1 MSKLGVSKL
10 AFERVALVYNLSGRS
25 MAEAAAD
32 ELREEGIATEIF
44 GTTAGGI
51 EPNAEMLA
59 RNLEPG
65 DVVGTVCGDGTFGTI
80 VSAMRRPEV
89 IEATNGI
96 LPICPL
102 EGGNA
107 NDIRQSMH
115 GRVRRAPSWV
125 VQNGIVVP
133 SYTIERSVTRE
144 GEVTV
149 DEAVS
154 YFGFGKTGEG
164 SRRLASPEYRLGT
177 FVVKDLKLGFA
188 SLFGS
193 GAFDLVDNDGNEK
206 RLGDLTAAKGRVMA
220 KIGKFGVRHLE
231 HEMIVAKTRPNPVS
245 NTLGWTAI
253 VAGLPYGEHTTRY
266 GFTVLSPVLS
276 HRDGEPPDLLPP
288 SSEVALRVADDPY
301 LLVTTRRSG
310 RRLLELDTLGMDS

>member
-1 MSKLGVSKL
+1 MSAPRASKL
-10 AFERVALVYNLSGRS
+10 AFERVALVYNPSGRS
-25 MAEAAAD
+25 MAEAAVD
-32 ELREEGIATEIF
+32 ELREHGFAADIF
-44 GTTAGGI
+44 GTVAGGI

-59 RNLEPG
+59 SNLEPG

-80 VSAMRRPEV
+80 VSAMRQPEV
-89 IEATNGI
+89 IEATDGR

-107 NDIRQSMH
+107 NDVRQSMH

-125 VQNGIVVP
+125 LQNGIVVP
-133 SYTIERSVTRE
+133 AHTLERTVVHE
-144 GEVTV
+144 DEAVV

-154 YFGFGKTGEG
+154 YFGFGKTGEA

-188 SLFGS
+188 SLFGD
-193 GAFDLVDNDGNEK
+193 GAFDLVDNDGREK
-206 RLGDLTAAKGRVMA
+206 RLGDLTVAKGRVMA
-220 KIGKFGVRHLE
+220 KVGKFGVRHFDN
-231 HEMIVAKTRPNPVS
+231 EMIVAKTRPNPVS
-245 NTLGWTAI
+245 STLGWAAI
-253 VAGLPYGEHTTRY
+253 IGGLSYGERASQY

-276 HRDGEPPDLLPP
+276 HRDGEPPDLLPAG
-288 SSEVALRVADDPY
+288 STVDVRVADDPY

-310 RRLLELDTLGMDS
+310 RRLLELASD